1 MNEEAQMIPTREQK
15 FVNDFKALFNIV
27 RERDDAPVSS
37 VFGRNMQWDG
47 IVATECRNDI
57 QLLEADGI
65 SALFDARAGRLQFTE
80 GTPNELKAVL
90 TRQSRKP
97 APAMQGK

>member
-1 MNEEAQMIPTREQK
+1 MIPTREQK
-15 FVNDFKALFNIV
+15 FVNNFKTLFNMV
-27 RERDDAPVSS
+27 RERDTAPVTS

-57 QLLEADGI
+57 QLIEADGI

-80 GTPNELKAVL
+80 GTPRELEAVL
-90 TRQSRKP
+90 SRQSAKGPAAP
-97 APAMQGK
+97 APGAKT